1 MKKADSM
8 KDILK
13 KLKSFSKHH
22 DVVTPISLQ
31 EIENFET
38 LNKIILPKS
47 LKELLI
53 SFDGGELF
61 VPGTTFFVIGTN
73 KKRPQLRKVNSKAN
87 RAIYTIPKNY
97 LIIAKLNFGDFICI
111 NLNKP
116 YDVIEWDH
124 ETDKLFC
131 RWDSLIEFLKDSIA
145 SFEMYEE
152 STL

>member
-1 MKKADSM
+1 M
-8 KDILK
+8 KDILE
-13 KLKSFSKHH
+13 KLNLFSKFH
-22 DVVTPISLQ
+22 DIVASISLQ

-38 LNKIILPKS
+38 VNKIILPNS

-61 VPGTTFFVIGTN
+61 VPGTTFFGIVAN
-73 KKRPQLRKVNSKAN
+73 KKRPELRKINSKAN

-116 YDVIEWDH
+116 YDVIQWDH

-131 RWDSLIEFLKDSIA
+131 RWDSLKEFLKDIIA

-152 STL
+152 RTQ